1 MSRMGINPAGQIL
14 GHDTTLMPP
23 SPFDEKGIL
32 NLFIV

>member
-1 MSRMGINPAGQIL
+1 VAGLYEHELRQIL

-32 NLFIV
+32 NLFLV